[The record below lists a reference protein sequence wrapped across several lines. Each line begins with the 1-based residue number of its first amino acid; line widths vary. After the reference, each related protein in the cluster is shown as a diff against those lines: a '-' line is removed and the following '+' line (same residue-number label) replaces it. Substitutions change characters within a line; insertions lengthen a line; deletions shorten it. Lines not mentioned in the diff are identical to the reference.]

1 MKTKIIIV
9 NSLIAIL
16 SIIGNILII
25 YNIPGPYNIHIVS
38 IIVHTIGIL
47 ILIPFIVQIP
57 TMKVTFLL
65 QPLIFGVIGFI
76 FLGIGVYLSD
86 NKSISENL
94 SLPISCILLLITLIL
109 NVSITQKI
117 KSLSIS

>member
-25 YNIPGPYNIHIVS
+25 YNIPGPYNIHIMS

-94 SLPISCILLLITLIL
+94 SLPISCILLFL
-109 NVSITQKI
+109 
-117 KSLSIS
+117 